1 MAKADMLNRLINTL
15 TKAEK
20 RYFRLYTS
28 LQQGSKDYVHL
39 FDLLEKQSFK
49 NTAAIKEI
57 FLQQHAGSSYE
68 VCSKY
73 LYKILLDCLL
83 HLRLQRDQTAIIT
96 TGILKA
102 DILFERSLHEEALK
116 QLQKIQGLAGEREN
130 ELLLLWA
137 KQQEIRLLNQLN
149 FPDLTEA
156 VLLQKQADINLS
168 LKKLQQHHEQT
179 SLYEILRHR
188 LLYQGMARSV
198 RQQEALDGLVT
209 QEEILAASATPAV
222 RKTHLLFQAHYFL
235 ITGDYTA
242 ALQLFHDL
250 EILFETHAYLFDDT
264 PADHLLVIEGI
275 LDSLRAAKRYKELHS
290 FLDKVRRFK
299 SDGAYFE
306 VMVQR
311 LLFIY
316 ELGSYID
323 SGNFPAALILQKQFA
338 VTLQKNMHLLDIGKQ
353 AEIYLYQALVH
364 LGNDDINQAHNAIDQ
379 VLQQSNLYSSLPIY
393 RTFRLVHLLIQYE
406 LGNYEYIRYE
416 TRAFRRHLQPDSKRS
431 YLLERTVIKFLSG
444 GEVPAVTTIRLALWK
459 KVNTSFDKIRAD
471 KYERQQLKLFDFSS
485 WIEAKLK
492 KKPLGE
498 ILKEKYEREY

>member
-1 MAKADMLNRLINTL
+1 MAKADMLSRLINTL

-20 RYFRLYTS
+20 RYFRLFTA
-28 LQQGSKDYVHL
+28 LQQGNKDYVNL
-39 FDLLEKQSFK
+39 FDLMERQTFK
-49 NTAAIKEI
+49 NTAAIKES
-57 FLQQHAGSSYE
+57 FLQQHAGSNYE

-83 HLRLQRDQTAIIT
+83 HLRLQRDETAIIT
-96 TGILKA
+96 TGILKS

-116 QLQKIQGLAGEREN
+116 QLQKMQSQATERDHT
-130 ELLLLWA
+130 LLLLWA

-149 FPDLTEA
+149 FPDLTEPEL
-156 VLLQKQADINLS
+156 VHKQTDINATIRQ
-168 LKKLQQHHEQT
+168 LQQDHQHT
-179 SLYEILRHR
+179 SLYEVLRHR
-188 LLYQGMARSV
+188 LLYQGMARTS
-198 RQQEALDGLVT
+198 RHQEALDELVA
-209 QEEILAASATPAV
+209 EETKLADTGH
-222 RKTHLLFQAHYFL
+222 KTHLLFQAHYFL

-250 EILFETHAYLFDDT
+250 EILLETHNA

-290 FLDKVRRFK
+290 FLDKVRHFK

-323 SGNFPAALILQKQFA
+323 SGNFSAALSLQKQYA
-338 VTLQKNMHLLDIGKQ
+338 STLQKNMYLLDIGKQ
-353 AEIYLYQALVH
+353 AEIHLYQALVY
-364 LGNDDINQAHNAIDQ
+364 LGNDDINHAHNCIDQ

-444 GEVPAVTTIRLALWK
+444 GEVPAVTALRLALWK
-459 KVNTSFDKIRAD
+459 KINSSFDKIRTD
-471 KYERQQLKLFDFSS
+471 KYERQQLKLFDFSA

-498 ILKEKYEREY
+498 ILKEKYEREL